1 MQTHLDNN
9 WWGSFPLAE
18 NAFISWHVG
27 DRAIAIQ
34 RLSNEYRVWDVQTA
48 VDTRTNPTVDVKNA
62 DSLLAFTNNNP
73 NLNSLTEVDSQ
84 RFLTQHT
91 KLSLNV
97 KPMMPDRA
105 VVIKPKIPIS
115 ILPKESISLYAHI
128 PLWGAF
134 LHVESDENSE
144 KTIIDIPIARPS
156 DSWFGSS
163 TMEGELC
170 YAIDSDAYTNQ
181 HTIEHSLMFAVTQ
194 IEIDNQSDSP
204 LLVRR
209 IKVPTTNL
217 CLYQDSS
224 GQLYSDNLVVINEDE
239 KSKPIFKVVKK
250 EMVTEEVSEQKDELT
265 QLSPAREELDLNVF
279 FASIKG
285 FIE

>member
-1 MQTHLDNN
+1 MQTRLVKD
-9 WWGSFPLAE
+9 WWGTFTLAE
-18 NAFISWHVG
+18 NALMSWHVG
-27 DRAIAIQ
+27 ERVIAIQ
-34 RLSNEYRVWDVQTA
+34 RRANEYRVWDVQA
-48 VDTRTNPTVDVKNA
+48 AIDTKANPTVDVTSA
-62 DSLLAFTNNNP
+62 DSLLSFSGCDP
-73 NLNSLTEVDSQ
+73 NFVSLAEFEPQ
-84 RFLTQHT
+84 RFLTQQT
-91 KLSLNV
+91 SQSLRV

-105 VVIKPKIPIS
+105 VVIKPRIPIS

-128 PLWGAF
+128 PLWSAF
-134 LHVESDENSE
+134 FHIE
-144 KTIIDIPIARPS
+144 KEGEREKSIVDIPIARPS

-163 TMEGELC
+163 TMVGELC
-170 YAIDSDAYTNQ
+170 YAIDSDAYTDKS
-181 HTIEHSLMFAVTQ
+181 TIPHSLFFAVTQ
-194 IEIDNQSDSP
+194 IDIDNQSDSP

-217 CLYQDSS
+217 CLYQETA

-250 EMVTEEVSEQKDELT
+250 EVGEQEDELM